1 MAEPALSARPP
12 GEVRCGRGRG
22 GGGGSRGRGR
32 GLVARV
38 AAAQAASARPQ
49 PTAAAA
55 VQAADAVP
63 ALEAAAA
70 LPVAADVQSHSDEC
84 KESPTSLAVPHG
96 KGPAC
101 LGATDVSYAAAGQDD
116 QFVRDEHARARA
128 ADASWEQW
136 WRRLMDRGTVV
147 EGILILDADTL
158 HPWVFRGIEGY
169 AAPAP
174 MPEWAEPHLVEQ
186 HDEFEQLVGDAAEAG
201 DVGDDE
207 FERLVGPTAAPSPA
221 TGVARGSSTAVP
233 PTPLPFSLSSPT
245 STSTTSSSSRRLCTT
260 DVGSCE
266 LLSLLPAPEP
276 AFDLTSLPGD
286 GFDGNTDGLESRPSD
301 GEEQDWMQAFEAAE
315 DMAAR
320 AREQTSRSRW
330 TSRDYSD
337 LGVSWALEEERAEQ
351 AAEAAEYARRVVE
364 MAEEEEGEGEEED
377 EAYGDPE
384 AEALLRECVLDEIL
398 RRVGC
403 PRELRVQLAQGGAPW
418 LRLAGSRW
426 WDRVVAAGFF
436 LEDRDPGLSGGS
448 WHDVG
453 DGLRWVSTLGRS
465 VGLRFGAP
473 G

>member
-1 MAEPALSARPP
+1 MKQMRCCGAVMPAVVSHLTCVVCA
-12 GEVRCGRGRG
+12 V
-22 GGGGSRGRGR
+22 
-32 GLVARV
+32 
-38 AAAQAASARPQ
+38 AQASMD
-49 PTAAAA
+49 TS
-55 VQAADAVP
+55 VQKAEQRVIATMVERD
-63 ALEAAAA
+63 
-70 LPVAADVQSHSDEC
+70 
-84 KESPTSLAVPHG
+84 LAF
-96 KGPAC
+96 
-101 LGATDVSYAAAGQDD
+101 AG
-116 QFVRDEHARARA
+116 
-128 ADASWEQW
+128 
-136 WRRLMDRGTVV
+136 GT
-147 EGILILDADTL
+147 
-158 HPWVFRGIEGY
+158 
-169 AAPAP
+169 
-174 MPEWAEPHLVEQ
+174 
-186 HDEFEQLVGDAAEAG
+186 
-201 DVGDDE
+201 
-207 FERLVGPTAAPSPA
+207 
-221 TGVARGSSTAVP
+221 
-233 PTPLPFSLSSPT
+233 LPFFT
-245 STSTTSSSSRRLCTT
+245 ATFTTSSSFRRLCTT
-260 DVGSCE
+260 EVGSCE
-266 LLSLLPAPEP
+266 LLSAPEP

-436 LEDRDPGLSGGS
+436 LEDSDPGLSGGS

-453 DGLRWVSTLGRS
+453 DGLRCVDPWGCASALREGVDGVLGPARVEFWPWRLTGWSRWRRRQSLAGVRPLARVRARAAAARRRS
-465 VGLRFGAP
+465 AREPPPRARPREPCASAP
-473 G
+473 L